1 MKIKLAITKK
11 TLQEY
16 INILPISYYLKHRL
30 EVDITDLDY
39 SFFDRNNGQIMI
51 SLKQLNCLTYD
62 NEPTKEQIEND
73 IRSMLYH
80 EVSHA
85 ILTPVENLVIDK
97 MIFNVFEDERI
108 ETLLCNYYYG
118 VNFKQ
123 FVKRVNNY
131 NPKHRPTS
139 LYEYFYYLVRFRDGD
154 KELLKEVDKIIFK
167 ARLFN
172 CKTTVVFTDKLGNYY
187 SFKTYQANIQKLYM
201 QCKNKFEQE
210 KKFNQLSNKKKESE
224 TNQEEKTI
232 IAKKPTQTK
241 VEETL
246 KEQESQ
252 VEDNREDKGIESKT
266 SIIRN
271 YKKNRYQNPKNEFEQ
286 LCKEMNING
295 RDLGDEIYEGIHS
308 AISCHIQQG
317 NKEFR
322 ETIKPIILRYKGQ
335 LKQNGGS
342 RLTYSGRLNPR
353 LTINNDFKWFEKR
366 GGNSINRGEKLQLNL
381 FIDVSASFCANQRA
395 TNNILYE
402 LDKLEKELPN
412 VFEYNLIT
420 MGTSIN
426 IKDKKSRRIDCAGTT
441 TMDIAWKKTIDKAQN
456 PNNDNINIVLFD
468 GRCYHQKEK
477 HLFKMFNKSNFI
489 IIAEVE
495 NEPAIRQHCKNTR
508 KNIIIR
514 DGSYTSQLSNN
525 IVKVLNFAIR

>member
-1 MKIKLAITKK
+1 MAIKLAITKK
-11 TLQEY
+11 ILKEY

-30 EVDITDLDY
+30 GVDITDLDY
-39 SFFDRNNGQIMI
+39 SYFDRNNNQIMI

-62 NEPTKEQIEND
+62 SEPTKEQIEYD

-85 ILTPVENLVIDK
+85 ILTPTENLVIDK

-172 CKTTVVFTDKLGNYY
+172 CKRTVVYTDTKGNNHT
-187 SFKTYQANIQKLYM
+187 FKNYQANIYKLYL
-201 QCKNKFEQE
+201 QCKDKFEQE
-210 KKFNQLSNKKKESE
+210 KEINRLSNKNKESKLD
-224 TNQEEKTI
+224 QEEKTI
-232 IAKKPTQTK
+232 IAKKPTQSK
-241 VEETL
+241 IEETL
-246 KEQESQ
+246 KEQEGQ
-252 VEDNREDKGIESKT
+252 VEDNRENKGIETTT
-266 SIIRN
+266 SIIKN
-271 YKKNRYQNPKNEFEQ
+271 YKKNNYQNPKNEYEQ
-286 LCKEMNING
+286 FCKDMDING
-295 RDLGDEIYEGIHS
+295 KDLGDEIYEGIHS
-308 AISCHIQQG
+308 AISNHIQQG

-322 ETIKPIILRYKGQ
+322 ESIRPIILRYKGQ

-342 RLTYSGRLNPR
+342 RLSYSGRLNPR
-353 LTINNDFKWFEKR
+353 LVINNDFKWFEKS

-381 FIDVSASFCANQRA
+381 FIDVSASFLCNQRA

-402 LDKLEKELPN
+402 LDKLEKELSN

-420 MGTSIN
+420 MGNSIN
-426 IKDKKSRRIDCAGTT
+426 IKNKKSRRIDCASTT
-441 TMDIAWKKTIDKAQN
+441 TMDITWKKTIDKVQN

-468 GRCYHQKEK
+468 GKCYRQKDK
-477 HLFKMFNKSNFI
+477 YLFKIFNKSNFI
-489 IIAEVE
+489 IIAEME
-495 NEPAIRQHCKNTR
+495 NEPAIKQYCKNTR
-508 KNIIIR
+508 KNIIVR
-514 DGSYTSQLSNN
+514 DGSYTKQLSNN
-525 IVKVLNFAIR
+525 IVKVLNLAIR